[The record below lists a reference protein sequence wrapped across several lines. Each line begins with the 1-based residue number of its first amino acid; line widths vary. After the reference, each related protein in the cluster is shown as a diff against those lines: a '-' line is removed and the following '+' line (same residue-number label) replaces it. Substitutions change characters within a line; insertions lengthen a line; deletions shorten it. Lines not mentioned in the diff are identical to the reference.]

1 MAKLGLAERAA
12 NLRNMVDQQLDI
24 LVVGGG
30 ITGCGVALDA
40 ASRGYRVGLI
50 ERDDFASGTSS
61 KSTKLVHGGIRYLPQ
76 YDFALVREALVE
88 RGLLTRNAPFLVR
101 PIGFLLPLYKNAQR
115 PLGIPFVLPGRIGM
129 GLLLQAGL
137 FLYDVLSGRLGI
149 KRHRRISVERALR
162 IVPHLR
168 REGLKNAYVYYDGQT
183 DDTRLTLT
191 VLRTAAEAGALVA
204 NYVEAIGFSTEASR
218 VTGARVRDNLTGDE
232 FNVNARYVINASGV
246 FSEQVEAMAGGK
258 PSLQVAPAKGVHLTV
273 SRQAIGLKGQTAV
286 VLPETDDGRILF
298 LVPWGPRV
306 TIGTTDTVGGDVE
319 HPIANESDV
328 EYLLRHV
335 NRYMDCNLTEKDVIS
350 KWAGYR
356 PLIKATGNDSKTA
369 QLSRTHAVL
378 KGSSGMI
385 TIIGGKLTTYRRMAQ
400 DTLDEVDKEEGKRPA
415 HNTKHL
421 TLQGG
426 DRWESTKEQLP
437 TLASRYNLAPDVV
450 RRLETYGDRL
460 NTILDLIHA
469 EPDLGARLVPDLP
482 YLKAEVI
489 FACRYEMAA
498 ELDDVL
504 VRRLHINFEDRDRGT
519 KVAPV
524 VAALMSKELGW
535 SEEQARNEVEE
546 YRQYVEM
553 S

>member
-1 MAKLGLAERAA
+1 MAQLGLAERAA
-12 NLRNMVDQQLDI
+12 NLQNMAEQHLDI
-24 LVVGGG
+24 LVIGGG

-40 ASRGYRVGLI
+40 ASRGYKVGLI

-115 PLGIPFVLPGRIGM
+115 PLGMPFVLPGRIGM
-129 GLLLQAGL
+129 GLLLQTGL
-137 FLYDVLSGRLGI
+137 FLYDLLSGRLGI
-149 KRHRRISVERALR
+149 KRHRRIGVEKALR
-162 IVPHLR
+162 VVPHLK
-168 REGLKNAYVYYDGQT
+168 REGLKDAYVYYDAQT

-191 VLRTAAEAGALVA
+191 VLRTAAENGACVA
-204 NYVEAIGFSTEASR
+204 NYAEAIGFQLDGEH
-218 VTGARVRDNLTGDE
+218 VTGAKVRDNLSGEELTIK
-232 FNVNARYVINASGV
+232 AHYIINATGV
-246 FSEQVEAMAGGK
+246 FSEKVEAMAGGT
-258 PSLQVAPAKGVHLTV
+258 PSLKVAPAKGAHITV
-273 SRQAIGLKGQTAV
+273 SREAIGLKRQTAV

-306 TIGTTDTVGGDVE
+306 TIGTTDTAGGDVE
-319 HPIANESDV
+319 YPVATEDDV

-335 NRYMDCNLTEKDVIS
+335 NRYMDCNLTKKDILS
-350 KWAGYR
+350 TWAGYR
-356 PLIKATGNDSKTA
+356 PLVQASGNNAKTA
-369 QLSRTHAVL
+369 QLSRTHAVI

-400 DTLDEVDKEEGKRPA
+400 DTLDEIDKEEGKPSK
-415 HNTKHL
+415 HYTTHL

-426 DRWESTKEQLP
+426 ENWITTRAELP
-437 TLASRYNLAPDVV
+437 ALASRFNLAPDVV
-450 RRLETYGDRL
+450 RRLETYGDKL
-460 NTILDLIHA
+460 NVILDLIKKDA
-469 EPDLGARLVPDLP
+469 TLGERLVKDLP

-504 VRRLHINFEDRDRGT
+504 VRRLHINFEDKDRGAT
-519 KVAPV
+519 VAP
-524 VAALMSKELGW
+524 A
-535 SEEQARNEVEE
+535 
-546 YRQYVEM
+546 
-553 S
+553 